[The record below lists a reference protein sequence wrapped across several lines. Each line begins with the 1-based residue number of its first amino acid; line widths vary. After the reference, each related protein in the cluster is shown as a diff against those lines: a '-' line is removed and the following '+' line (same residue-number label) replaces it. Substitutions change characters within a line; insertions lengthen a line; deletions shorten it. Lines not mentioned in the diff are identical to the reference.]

1 MVYKSEYNSKTIR
14 SEADMVN
21 MTFRNCLGCKKEF
34 FSTDSK
40 KVWMCDSCRQKIKN
54 GLPVP
59 INDVWDRRNESSKEE
74 IS

>member
-1 MVYKSEYNSKTIR
+1 
-14 SEADMVN
+14 